1 MNDNKNT
8 IYKLMEEIEK
18 YPRRKSSSI
27 YFKVYRNGKYE
38 MLDIESK
45 DLYDYINYQV
55 FSNEGI
61 YINPNIWKQVVSL
74 FRGKY
79 GNGKIGELRNR
90 VALKNDKIYYDL
102 FNMESEKML
111 YVVVSEND
119 WNITDEDMN
128 DVFNFGGYIKPQCVP
143 QKGEGNYKLIEK
155 YLNVREENKLL
166 LLVYIITLFVP
177 DIQYPILNII
187 GEQETGKST
196 LSKFIKRLV
205 DPTYDELIGLPKE
218 ERTLI
223 LPLYLNHL
231 TVYDNIQG
239 LSAKLSEVFCRVV
252 TGGQYALRKLF
263 SNLLQEMVYLRSA
276 VIINGISSQIT
287 RSDLLSRTIFV
298 QTGDKEVL
306 EANSRKDDKM
316 DGNNNVEN
324 SFKKDKPIILAG
336 IFDILSKAMKIKKH
350 IKVKEYFRLKDFATW
365 GYAIAEA
372 MEPGLGKKFIE
383 ALKQNEHTKLVED
396 YMNEPLIPLIC
407 NYMKIRNGEEVDK
420 PTSQF
425 YDELMR
431 SRSLLPGGSSEYD
444 NEKLPRTP
452 ATFSKKIN
460 SLKSIFK
467 KYGIDIEINRT
478 GDYRNISRICISMN
492 KDNKD
497 GKEEQESVENP
508 LKNDIKR
515 VPIIINRIPIIGIR
529 KPIKLKEKK
538 EKIKFKF

>member
-1 MNDNKNT
+1 MSDNKKV
-8 IYKLMEEIEK
+8 IIKLMQEVEK

-27 YFKVYRNGKYE
+27 YFRVYRNGKYE

-45 DLYDYINYQV
+45 DLYDYVNYQV

-74 FRGKY
+74 VKGKY
-79 GNGKIGELRNR
+79 GSGKVGDLRNR
-90 VALKNDKIYYDL
+90 VAFKNGKIYYDL
-102 FNMESEKML
+102 FNMEQEKML
-111 YVVVSEND
+111 YVEVSEDD
-119 WNITDEDMN
+119 WKITDEDMN
-128 DVFNFGGYIKPQCVP
+128 DIFNFGGYINPQCIP
-143 QKGEGNYKLIEK
+143 QKGKGNFKLIEK
-155 YLNVREENKLL
+155 YLNVCEENKLL
-166 LLVYIITLFVP
+166 LLVYIIALFIP
-177 DIQYPILNII
+177 DIQYPILNVI

-196 LSKFIKRLV
+196 LSKFIKRLA
-205 DPTYDELIGLPKE
+205 DPTDDELAGIPKD
-218 ERTLI
+218 ERNLI

-252 TGGQYALRKLF
+252 IGGQYALRKLF

-276 VIINGISSQIT
+276 IIINGISSQIT
-287 RSDLLSRTIFV
+287 KSDLLSRTIFI
-298 QTGDKEVL
+298 QTRDKKFL
-306 EANSRKDDKM
+306 EENSIKDDKL
-316 DGNNNVEN
+316 DGNKNVED
-324 SFKKDKPIILAG
+324 SFTKDKPMILAG
-336 IFDILSKAMKIKKH
+336 IFDILSKAMKIKKNL
-350 IKVKEYFRLKDFATW
+350 KVKEYFRLKDFATW

-372 MEPGLGKKFIE
+372 MEPGLGEKFID

-396 YMNEPLIPLIC
+396 YMNEPLIPLVC
-407 NYMKIRNGEEVDK
+407 NYMKLRKGEEVDK

-452 ATFSKKIN
+452 ATFSKKIQ

-467 KYGIDIEINRT
+467 KYGIDIEVSRT
-478 GDYRNISRICISMN
+478 GDYRNISRIYISMV

-497 GKEEQESVENP
+497 TQDSVSDS
-508 LKNDIKR
+508 LKNNIKR
-515 VPIIINRIPIIGIR
+515 IPIIINRIPIVGIR
-529 KPIKLKEKK
+529 KPIKLGEKV
-538 EKIKFKF
+538 